1 MERVQQQRVQQSVRQ
16 VNTLQQDLQVVQTV
30 VAVSTVRKVLLL
42 VRTLLRVAMERVH
55 PVHVLRCVQ
64 RTPTLMLVHRHARR
78 VIATMPTV
86 VQMQHRMQ
94 VWHRV
99 K

>member
-42 VRTLLRVAMERVH
+42 VRILLRVAMERVRH
-55 PVHVLRCVQ
+55 RPVRRCVQ
-64 RTPTLMLVHRHARR
+64 RTPTLMRGPAAVRPVRQTIR
-78 VIATMPTV
+78 TV
-86 VQMQHRMQ
+86 AIQRHRMQ
-94 VWHRV
+94 AVQV
-99 K
+99 V